1 MTCPAL
7 FQRRSFLLSSSL
19 AAMALACLPAAR
31 AGDFSWSQDKVS
43 SAINY
48 ADRDV
53 VVVYE
58 PPGQRA
64 KRGSRGT
71 AVMPPGMDR
80 AAEFG
85 IKRVYA
91 GRSYQGDTLVQTSL
105 CWNGTQRCVPLTGGS
120 LTTSAFNG
128 LDPAKPV
135 YLVHKAVGKKGALPS
150 PLYIKGTVIVWFGP

>member
-1 MTCPAL
+1 MARPAHP
-7 FQRRSFLLSSSL
+7 QRCSFLLSSSL
-19 AAMALACLPAAR
+19 AAMTLACLPAAW
-31 AGDFSWSQDKVS
+31 AGDFSWSRDKVS
-43 SAINY
+43 SAINH

-58 PPGQRA
+58 PPGQGA
-64 KRGSRGT
+64 KRGSRGA

-80 AAEFG
+80 AVEFG

-91 GRSYQGDTLVQTSL
+91 SRSYQGDTLVQTSL
-105 CWNGTQRCVPLTGGS
+105 CWNGTQRCVAFTGGS

-128 LDPAKPV
+128 LDPSKPV
-135 YLVHKAVGKKGALPS
+135 YLVHKAMGKGPLPS